1 MAKKQKSFADK
12 AAGSKDKKVIY
23 VKYVKSVKSE
33 KTGQWR
39 FNEQMVRSK
48 KGEQLDVALKRLDE
62 VANLVD
68 IDLSQFAIAD
78 TPEVPVEDAVVE
90 SNETVDETIAAVVDE
105 QPDSQENDVENL
117 DASNE
122 KSMDEPVAEESSTSL
137 SWVSVCSSATAATVS
152 STVSLDSTAASST
165 ATSGVSAFANCERS
179 ISTKFATSSIRLSAT
194 SSCSPF
200 LERTICSLNRH
211 CPVFSDFTL
220 FTYLT

>member
-12 AAGSKDKKVIY
+12 AAGSKDKEVIY

-68 IDLSQFAIAD
+68 IDLSQFVKAD

-90 SNETVDETIAAVVDE
+90 SNETVDETVVAAVEE
-105 QPDSQENDVENL
+105 QPDSQDDDVEDL
-117 DASNE
+117 DASSK
-122 KSMDEPVAEESSTSL
+122 KSTDEPVAKESPESGTEESEDQSVDSDSNDETPSDGDASEPEENKSEKEGEDSPETS
-137 SWVSVCSSATAATVS
+137 
-152 STVSLDSTAASST
+152 D
-165 ATSGVSAFANCERS
+165 
-179 ISTKFATSSIRLSAT
+179 
-194 SSCSPF
+194 
-200 LERTICSLNRH
+200 
-211 CPVFSDFTL
+211 
-220 FTYLT
+220 

>member
-12 AAGSKDKKVIY
+12 AAGSKEKESVY

-48 KGEQLDVALKRLDE
+48 KGEQLDVALKRMDE

-105 QPDSQENDVENL
+105 QPDSQENDVE
-117 DASNE
+117 DSDTSNE
-122 KSMDEPVAEESSTSL
+122 KSMDEPVAEESPESGTEESKDQSVDSDSNDETPSEDDSSEPEENKSEKEGEDSLETS
-137 SWVSVCSSATAATVS
+137 
-152 STVSLDSTAASST
+152 D
-165 ATSGVSAFANCERS
+165 
-179 ISTKFATSSIRLSAT
+179 
-194 SSCSPF
+194 
-200 LERTICSLNRH
+200 
-211 CPVFSDFTL
+211 
-220 FTYLT
+220 